1 MVKRTVLIAAILVL
15 GASFALSAGGSG
27 AGKGTWANHNTM
39 VDTVEVPGGGS
50 IMVQHTKQFHHAE
63 DPDHPLDS
71 TAADCVG
78 VFRLD
83 ATGVPTAASGT
94 CFVSDAQ
101 GDRMSF
107 WWRQE
112 EAGTESCPGACG
124 SWGFFAGDG
133 TYKGITGQGKW
144 VQSALFP
151 DGGSGTWEGTYSIP

>member
-1 MVKRTVLIAAILVL
+1 M
-15 GASFALSAGGSG
+15 S
-27 AGKGTWANHNTM
+27 
-39 VDTVEVPGGGS
+39 DT
-50 IMVQHTKQFHHAE
+50 
-63 DPDHPLDS
+63 
-71 TAADCVG
+71 
-78 VFRLD
+78 
-83 ATGVPTAASGT
+83 
-94 CFVSDAQ
+94 Q